1 MSENFTANHENWF
14 FNLSEAE
21 QETLAAGQSQ
31 NMLGKTD
38 LFFQNTN
45 IETEA
50 DRNLNI
56 GGDSD
61 NQRTKYRLSQITIG
75 SSMTF
80 FIPDINSGVQGWN
93 NLLNTFLGKLF
104 S

>member
-1 MSENFTANHENWF
+1 MSENVTSNYEDLFY
-14 FNLSEAE
+14 NLSELE

-31 NMLGKTD
+31 DMLGKTD
-38 LFFQNTN
+38 LFFQKTN

-61 NQRTKYRLSQITIG
+61 QQSTKYRLSQITIG